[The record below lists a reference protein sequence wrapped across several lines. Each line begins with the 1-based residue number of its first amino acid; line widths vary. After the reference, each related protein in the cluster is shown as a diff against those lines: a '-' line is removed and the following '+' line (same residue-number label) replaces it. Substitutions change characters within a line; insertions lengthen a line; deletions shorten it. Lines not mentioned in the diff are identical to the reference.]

1 MEGDIIKGGLEMLL
15 GVVMII
21 VMSGFVVMAQADQN
35 VSGVTG
41 LALIISLIVY
51 VFAFGVII
59 HGYKM
64 IAG

>member
-1 MEGDIIKGGLEMLL
+1 MDGDIIKGGLEMLL

-21 VMSGFVVMAQADQN
+21 VMSGFVIMAQTNPN

-41 LALIISLIVY
+41 LSLIISLIVY

-64 IAG
+64 VAG